1 MRNQTKEVILLHIIV
16 PEYEIVPGYVSY
28 SVALKDGTVE
38 QGMIAAENPATIT
51 LRRALGEE
59 LTIGRANIAAL
70 ASSGLSLMPQGLE
83 ANMSRQDMAD
93 LLAYLKGE

>member
-1 MRNQTKEVILLHIIV
+1 
-16 PEYEIVPGYVSY
+16 
-28 SVALKDGTVE
+28 
-38 QGMIAAENPATIT
+38 MIAAENPTSIT

-59 LTIGRANIAAL
+59 LTISRANIAAL